1 MYNYGSISALVVLLS
16 TFVPVSAQWL
26 HYPTPG
32 IPRTPDG
39 KPNLSAPAPKT
50 ADGKPDFTGIWAAT
64 EGKYFQDLG
73 AGGVDIPM
81 LPWARALYQE
91 RKGNL
96 QKGHP
101 SERCLGHGVTDFDTH
116 ATPRRIIQTQQIIA
130 ILYESYHQY
139 RQIFL
144 DGRPLPK
151 PTQPAYM
158 GYSVGKWEGDAL
170 VVDTTGLND
179 IGWLDMNGHP
189 QTESTHVTERFRRRN
204 FGHIDLQITIDDPK
218 AYSKP
223 WTVAVAGLN
232 FLPDEERVESICENE
247 KDFSHMVG
255 K

>member
-232 FLPDEERVESICENE
+232 FLPDEELVESICENE